1 MSGQERLEL
10 KIKKPCEALV
20 SATIKCYSIF
30 NINVLKARKLHKEM
44 SCSKK
49 EHRKVVPSK
58 GWVSQIKL
66 NCPD

>member
-30 NINVLKARKLHKEM
+30 NVNELKARKLHKEM
-44 SCSKK
+44 SCLKK
-49 EHRKVVPSK
+49 DTGKF
-58 GWVSQIKL
+58 
-66 NCPD
+66 